1 MNAGSPASKFLAL
14 LRATLVLRATLMA
27 LLLATSSLGC
37 SNWMH
42 DNDYRISGRT
52 MDLGGFP
59 TLDWALQTVPAG
71 SKQPYGASTRG
82 FVGFV
87 PTVAKIEASFW
98 VTGGL
103 NDAGLS
109 CDSQTLIE
117 TLMPPPTNT
126 SADLNV
132 FHFCAW
138 VLGAHTTA
146 AGVRDALVNGTV
158 HVWGGKSASGSA
170 GQHFSVRDASGASI
184 VVEWMGGQST
194 PTTVQVYD
202 DPNDGKKGYGLM
214 TNEPE
219 YPWQLRALRHFSWKQ
234 GLARPSVAMPGS
246 FYPDERFLR
255 LHLVKSALPPPKS
268 QREAIQHAAHVL
280 NVVTV
285 PMGAQMGTDSGAGEG
300 AGDHTMWGTIYD
312 HKEKALYFRT
322 MTNMNLQ
329 RVQLSDLKLGAG
341 AAPKRLAL
349 DAPALPWYADASGA
363 FE

>member
-1 MNAGSPASKFLAL
+1 
-14 LRATLVLRATLMA
+14 MA

-42 DNDYRISGRT
+42 DNDYRVSGRT

-109 CDSQTLIE
+109 CDSQTLID
-117 TLMPPPTNT
+117 TIMPPATNL

-300 AGDHTMWGTIYD
+300 AGDHTMWGVLYD